1 MIHCQS
7 LLLVIH
13 YHRTRTIAIAISNLY
28 IVTSQGLLCKICSDT
43 IRRAY
48 PGKKRDE
55 IEQLLSSNESFM
67 AEFIESTLDLG
78 SLVNM
83 HPVLHDK
90 LQVSHTGTCHCM
102 LMYMYIHTTSYFVFL
117 CNSLPFSGRT
127 AFCEELTDKLR
138 GGNCRLKKRTKTI
151 KKQDT
156 SGVVS
161 KLEGDF
167 MALDR
172 YEKDW
177 RLGWITGIHSGG
189 KRHVICWLVVCV
201 LPAATVMNHFIPADS
216 ADKPY
221 RFRTI
226 RTSDPDHTGDH
237 WNIATIASTVYRL
250 PSTCFCFRSL
260 VM

>member
-90 LQVSHTGTCHCM
+90 LQVS
-102 LMYMYIHTTSYFVFL
+102 
-117 CNSLPFSGRT
+117 
-127 AFCEELTDKLR
+127 
-138 GGNCRLKKRTKTI
+138 
-151 KKQDT
+151 
-156 SGVVS
+156 
-161 KLEGDF
+161 
-167 MALDR
+167 
-172 YEKDW
+172 
-177 RLGWITGIHSGG
+177 
-189 KRHVICWLVVCV
+189 
-201 LPAATVMNHFIPADS
+201 
-216 ADKPY
+216 PY
-221 RFRTI
+221 RYL
-226 RTSDPDHTGDH
+226 PLYVNVHVHTY
-237 WNIATIASTVYRL
+237 NQL
-250 PSTCFCFRSL
+250 LCFSL
-260 VM
+260 QFSAVLRQNCIL